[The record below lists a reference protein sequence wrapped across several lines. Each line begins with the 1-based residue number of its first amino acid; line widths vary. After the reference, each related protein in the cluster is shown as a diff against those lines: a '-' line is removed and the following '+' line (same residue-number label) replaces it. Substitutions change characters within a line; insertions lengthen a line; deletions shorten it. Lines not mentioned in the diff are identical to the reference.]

1 MATKGAT
8 DGRIHDSRALLGG
21 IAMVIVGV
29 LLSLMMAF
37 YMMPDV
43 FGEDMLMARWWWE
56 IVLNLQILCYA
67 FMWFC
72 HHNRITHSTGWWRV
86 RAISHFTTGMISV
99 SYPAGVLVLSA
110 SMDWFRTDPNPKQ
123 VYLLILAGV
132 ALWAIGAFV
141 MPIVNWLM
149 VRSRLETQERLSV
162 PSRMQAVL
170 RAFWPT
176 LLMFLVAGLEWWRGG
191 LLGYTLLPILM
202 YLQGG
207 LPYLVKARHQ
217 SPRDVDI

>member
-1 MATKGAT
+1 MTATGRT
-8 DGRIHDSRALLGG
+8 DGRIHDSRSLLGG
-21 IAMVIVGV
+21 NAMVIVGV

-37 YMMPDV
+37 YMRPDV
-43 FGEDMLMARWWWE
+43 FGDDMLMARWWWE

-72 HHNRITHSTGWWRV
+72 HHNRMTHSKGWWRI
-86 RAISHFTTGMISV
+86 RAISNFITGMVSV
-99 SYPAGVLVLSA
+99 SYPAGILILSA
-110 SMDWFRTDPNPKQ
+110 SMDWFRTDPDPKE

-132 ALWAIGAFV
+132 ALWAFGAFI

-149 VRSRLETQERLSV
+149 VRGRLEQQETLSV
-162 PSRMQAVL
+162 PGRMKAVL
-170 RAFWPT
+170 EAFWPT
-176 LLMFLVAGLEWWRGG
+176 FLLLLIAALEWWRGG
-191 LLGYTLLPILM
+191 LTGYTVVPVLM
-202 YLQGG
+202 YVQGA